1 MYIKGKRYHYD
12 TEVSI
17 SGVEF
22 LNNQKQKCT
31 NFKVGDYF
39 NLRIY
44 FNCKRIV
51 NKPIFT
57 VSLFN
62 IEGLLVSSNYSH
74 FDGYNIDKIS
84 GEGYVD
90 FCIDKLAFKPSKYIC
105 SITFAEKEIA
115 NVLEWHEKCHTF
127 NIKSG
132 ITNNALINP
141 FPEWSLKI

>member
-1 MYIKGKRYHYD
+1 MIFLLV
-12 TEVSI
+12 T
-17 SGVEF
+17 EF
-22 LNNQKQKCT
+22 LNNHELKCV

-39 NLRIY
+39 KLRIY
-44 FNCKRIV
+44 FNCRRIV
-51 NKPIFT
+51 KKPIFT

-62 IEGLLVSSNYSH
+62 IEGLLISSNYSN

-84 GEGYVD
+84 GGGYVD

-105 SITFAEKEIA
+105 SVTFAEKEVSNI
-115 NVLEWHEKCHTF
+115 LEWHEKSYMF

-141 FPEWSLKI
+141 FPKWFLKG